1 MKRFAQKVQR
11 LSRRAAEL
19 QQVVQGVPPRIVE
32 IRDAVTA
39 ASTQVQK
46 LRSDIAASV
55 GTLRS
60 ETDAQLIA
68 TLQALDSHATVL
80 GAAGLRLD
88 RVEMDLGPHRRV
100 VVRLERIEEV
110 PTAAVQQLLAEHRD
124 VPAVRALLTA
134 ALKAGELAAGVNLT
148 GLVYTYLT
156 VEIGLIPSVRIGWQ
170 AGADD
175 AVEDQ
180 LAAPL
185 PVAAAVGRPLTTEAG
200 PFFAPRPPSPA
211 GAAASVAGEFPA
223 IAANAATGAPAAN
236 APAPAPRSASW
247 NASALDRFKKMPDL
261 RR

>member
-60 ETDAQLIA
+60 ETDTQLIA
-68 TLQALDSHATVL
+68 TLQALDGHATVL

-185 PVAAAVGRPLTTEAG
+185 PVAATVGRSLTSEAG

-211 GAAASVAGEFPA
+211 GAAASAAGESPA
-223 IAANAATGAPAAN
+223 AAATVATGAPAAS